1 MRFLVN
7 WRSNV
12 LALGE
17 RIGERR
23 RIDTRLENPRRDC
36 VWVLGED
43 YILVNRGQISVLATS
58 SKNRKRLEEL
68 RRLSACKVSP
78 IKWPGASSLLAGT
91 IILTRFRTKLR
102 MPGLIYSFDKTPGKE
117 RIEFHFLSTNK
128 LSLEEDQLDFYS
140 TCHANRRNAYTWP
153 HEKKCECNICFDDQ
167 RQFV

>member
-43 YILVNRGQISVLATS
+43 YILVNRG
-58 SKNRKRLEEL
+58 
-68 RRLSACKVSP
+68 
-78 IKWPGASSLLAGT
+78 
-91 IILTRFRTKLR
+91 
-102 MPGLIYSFDKTPGKE
+102 
-117 RIEFHFLSTNK
+117 
-128 LSLEEDQLDFYS
+128 
-140 TCHANRRNAYTWP
+140 
-153 HEKKCECNICFDDQ
+153 
-167 RQFV
+167 